1 MEIFP
6 TKKYDM
12 LKISGS
18 INEEIDMDLTEVL
31 ILLQDQKDIMSM
43 IQDYESKK
51 MDVLE
56 EINFLQ
62 FILAAGIVWAM
73 PDSYIARVKESLDK
87 NLIYFN

>member
-1 MEIFP
+1 
-6 TKKYDM
+6 
-12 LKISGS
+12 
-18 INEEIDMDLTEVL
+18 MDLTEVL

-51 MDVLE
+51 MSVME

-62 FILAAGIVWAM
+62 FILDAGIVWAM
-73 PDSYIARVKESLDK
+73 PDSYIKRVEDSLDK

>member
-1 MEIFP
+1 
-6 TKKYDM
+6 M

-18 INEEIDMDLTEVL
+18 ISKEIDMDLAEVL
-31 ILLQDQKDIMSM
+31 ILLQEQKDIMSM

-51 MDVLE
+51 MSVIE

-62 FILAAGIVWAM
+62 FILDAGIVWAM
-73 PDSYIARVKESLDK
+73 PDTYIKRVEDSLDK

>member
-1 MEIFP
+1 
-6 TKKYDM
+6 
-12 LKISGS
+12 
-18 INEEIDMDLTEVL
+18 MDLTEVL

-51 MDVLE
+51 MSVME

-62 FILAAGIVWAM
+62 FILDAGIVWTM
-73 PDSYIARVKESLDK
+73 PDTYIKRVEDSLDK

>member
-1 MEIFP
+1 
-6 TKKYDM
+6 M

-18 INEEIDMDLTEVL
+18 INKEIDSGLTEIL

-51 MDVLE
+51 MSALE

-62 FILAAGIVWAM
+62 FILDAGIVWAM
-73 PDSYIARVKESLDK
+73 PDSYKKRVEDSLDK

>member
-1 MEIFP
+1 ME
-6 TKKYDM
+6 
-12 LKISGS
+12 
-18 INEEIDMDLTEVL
+18 LTEVL

-51 MDVLE
+51 MSVIE

-62 FILAAGIVWAM
+62 FILDAGIVWAM
-73 PDSYIARVKESLDK
+73 PDTYIKRVEDSLDK

>member
-1 MEIFP
+1 M
-6 TKKYDM
+6 
-12 LKISGS
+12 KISGS
-18 INEEIDMDLTEVL
+18 ISKEIDMDLTEVL

-51 MDVLE
+51 MSVIE

-62 FILAAGIVWAM
+62 FILDAGIVWAM
-73 PDSYIARVKESLDK
+73 PDTYIKRVEDSLDK